1 MPCCRGALGGIV
13 AFDDEWAGLRTDAAA
28 RMRLN
33 GVPGGGGLPGLPESS
48 DADLKSS
55 AAKKAAAIAALEQHI
70 QPDVQKAGS
79 AMDEATEAA
88 AKGFKE
94 WATGAG
100 IDGALKGWRA
110 SVKSLQGQLAIEKAG
125 LSGANRLYRGT
136 DIHTGNQFPLLI
148 PKDAKGGKPPFPSRV
163 SDY

>member
-1 MPCCRGALGGIV
+1 M

>member
-1 MPCCRGALGGIV
+1 M
-13 AFDDEWAGLRTDAAA
+13 AFDEEWTGLHTEAVT

-33 GVPGGGGLPGLPESS
+33 GVSGNEGLPGLPGSS
-48 DADLKSS
+48 NANLKSS
-55 AAKKAAAIAALEQHI
+55 AARKKSAISALEQHI

-88 AKGFKE
+88 AKGFAE
-94 WATGAG
+94 WVTGAG
-100 IDGALKGWRA
+100 INEALKGWRA
-110 SVKSLQGQLAIEKAG
+110 SVKSLQSQLSREKAG
-125 LSGANRLYRGT
+125 LSGANQLYHGT

-148 PKDAKGGKPPFPSRV
+148 PKNGQAGGPPYPSRL

>member
-1 MPCCRGALGGIV
+1 M

-33 GVPGGGGLPGLPESS
+33 GVPGGDGVPGLPGSS

-55 AAKKAAAIAALEQHI
+55 AAKKAAAITALEQHI

-79 AMDEATEAA
+79 SMDEATEAA

-110 SVKSLQGQLAIEKAG
+110 SVKSLQARLSAEKAG
-125 LSGANRLYRGT
+125 LSGANRLFQGT

-148 PKDAKGGKPPFPSRV
+148 PKDGQGVQPPFTSRL
-163 SDY
+163 SGY

>member
-1 MPCCRGALGGIV
+1 M
-13 AFDDEWAGLRTDAAA
+13 AFDNEWDGLRTEAAA

-33 GVPGGGGLPGLPESS
+33 GVSGDGGLPGLPGSS

-55 AAKKAAAIAALEQHI
+55 AAKKAAAVSALEQHI

-79 AMDEATEAA
+79 SMDDATEAA
-88 AKGFKE
+88 AKAFKE

-100 IDGALKGWRA
+100 IDEALKGWRT
-110 SVKSLQGQLAIEKAG
+110 SVKALQGQLSNEKAG
-125 LSGANRLYRGT
+125 LSGANRLYQGT

-148 PKDAKGGKPPFPSRV
+148 PKDGKSVQPPFQSRL